1 MEVIKS
7 DEILEAFTFSPDC
20 HRDKEIIWI
29 TFPFPSPEQ
38 KEYIQFVKQNLKA
51 KWSNTNKKWFVQDTT
66 QYRIRFGLET
76 KYYKNSTLQEIHPI
90 NHLALQKMVNELKLK
105 AYSPNT
111 IRTYTNEFVQMLK
124 ALGTQPV
131 DELCIMKLK
140 AYFIYCID
148 QLKLSASLVNSRIN
162 AIKFYFEQVLHQEK
176 LFFEIPRP
184 KIISQQSTEISP
196 RDIKKMLSIVENK
209 KHGLLLKMCYG
220 MGLRV
225 SELVHIKISDI
236 DIGSM
241 QVVVNQGKG
250 KKDKYVNLP
259 ESILEDLRAYY
270 KKYQPK
276 EYLFEGQY
284 GGQYSIR
291 SVQLVFKN
299 TMKNAKIN
307 KKVGVYG
314 LRYSYDIH
322 LLEAGTDM
330 VFIRKIIPT
339 AT

>member
-1 MEVIKS
+1 
-7 DEILEAFTFSPDC
+7 
-20 HRDKEIIWI
+20 
-29 TFPFPSPEQ
+29 
-38 KEYIQFVKQNLKA
+38 
-51 KWSNTNKKWFVQDTT
+51 
-66 QYRIRFGLET
+66 
-76 KYYKNSTLQEIHPI
+76 
-90 NHLALQKMVNELKLK
+90 
-105 AYSPNT
+105 
-111 IRTYTNEFVQMLK
+111 
-124 ALGTQPV
+124 
-131 DELCIMKLK
+131 
-140 AYFIYCID
+140 
-148 QLKLSASLVNSRIN
+148 
-162 AIKFYFEQVLHQEK
+162 
-176 LFFEIPRP
+176 
-184 KIISQQSTEISP
+184 
-196 RDIKKMLSIVENK
+196 MLSIVENK

-220 MGLRV
+220 LGLRV

-299 TMKNAKIN
+299 TMKKAKIN